1 MKVPFVDLVAQ
12 ARRDRDDYIDAFA
25 QLLATGAFVGGA
37 AVTEFEEA
45 FAKYTGARHAVSVKT
60 GTDALVLALRVFG
73 IGPGDEVIA
82 PANSFFATAEAI
94 SIVGATPVLCDVR
107 DETLLIDPA
116 DAEKRI
122 TAKTRAII
130 PVHLFGQVA
139 DMVAVGLLA
148 KSHNLRVIE
157 DAAQAH
163 GAKRIGANGAVWTA
177 GGIAEAGCFSFY
189 PTKNLGAFGEGGA
202 VTGPAEI
209 IDRVKRLRDH
219 GQAGRHDHV
228 EIAYNARLDSVQCAC
243 LSISLRR
250 LDAANAAR
258 RKLAAHYR
266 ARLDGKL
273 RLVAEAPGSAPVHH
287 LFVVRVDAARRDAIR
302 DTLGK
307 AGVATAIHYPTPIH
321 RQRAYAHLRQP
332 PCPVAER
339 AAAEMISLPMFPDL
353 TLEQV
358 DYVCDQLVTALR

>member
-107 DETLLIDPA
+107 DETLRIDPA

-202 VTGPAEI
+202 VVTHDAGVAL
-209 IDRVKRLRDH
+209 RLQQLRDH
-219 GQAGRHDHV
+219 GQAARHDHV
-228 EIAYNARLDSVQCAC
+228 AIGYNARLDALQCAC
-243 LSISLRR
+243 LAISLRR
-250 LDAANAAR
+250 LDERNAAR
-258 RKLAAHYR
+258 RRIAEHY
-266 ARLDGKL
+266 L
-273 RLVAEAPGSAPVHH
+273 
-287 LFVVRVDAARRDAIR
+287 
-302 DTLGK
+302 
-307 AGVATAIHYPTPIH
+307 
-321 RQRAYAHLRQP
+321 
-332 PCPVAER
+332 
-339 AAAEMISLPMFPDL
+339 
-353 TLEQV
+353 
-358 DYVCDQLVTALR
+358 